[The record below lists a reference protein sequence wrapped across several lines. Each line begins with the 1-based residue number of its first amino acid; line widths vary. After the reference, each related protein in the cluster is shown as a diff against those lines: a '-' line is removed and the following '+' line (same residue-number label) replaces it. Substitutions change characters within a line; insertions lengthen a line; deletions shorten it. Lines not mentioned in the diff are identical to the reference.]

1 MNVIIHMGYL
11 SKEIELKLAEMANG
25 RPNDKD
31 DTSNQTI
38 LSGVVQIFALGSSKT
53 VQKEF

>member
-38 LSGVVQIFALGSSKT
+38 LSGVMQIFALGSSKT